1 MIPEKKQIAILAD
14 IHSNFEAF
22 RTCIEEAEKKIYII
36 IFFWAIIL
44 AIWPVLKKLLN

>member
-22 RTCIEEAEKKIYII
+22 RTCIEEAEKRNIHHY
-36 IFFWAIIL
+36 IFFGRLSWRSGL
-44 AIWPVLKKLLN
+44 SSKNS